1 MNKVKVTLTEFLT
14 PYKCDD
20 MLRIGNNSDGGYLV
34 SLRDLTN
41 SNILISFG
49 ILYDWQFE
57 EEIYKK
63 YNIPVIT
70 YDGSVGKQYFRAKI
84 KTRIKSMF
92 SDISLKNIK
101 RTMFYLLLPIRFYNF
116 FNNSDTSPLK
126 RHNEQFVVNKIT
138 NIGEENFKK
147 THGYAPNFIKFEDII
162 QRHIQGKSGVILK
175 IDIEENEYD
184 LLDSILSIQNN
195 LSMLLIEFHNLNDN
209 NLKKAEIFIK
219 KFKLKLIHT
228 HCVNFGW
235 TQDSLKKIIN
245 QFGNPLVA
253 ELTFSNSY
261 IGESKVAALPHSL
274 DIECN
279 PEGDELEIILPKY
292 T

>member
-1 MNKVKVTLTEFLT
+1 MKVTLTKFLT
-14 PYKCDD
+14 PYKCED

-34 SLRDLTN
+34 SLKDLIN

-57 EEIYKK
+57 KEVYKK

-70 YDGSVGKQYFRAKI
+70 YDGIVGKQYFRAKI
-84 KTRIKSMF
+84 KTRIKSML

-101 RTMFYLLLPIRFYNF
+101 RTIFYLLLPIRFYYF
-116 FNNSDTSPLK
+116 FNNSDTGPFK

-138 NIGEENFKK
+138 NIDEETFRKK
-147 THGYAPNFIKFEDII
+147 HGYVPNFIKFEDII
-162 QRHIQGKSGVILK
+162 QKHIQGKRGVTLK

-195 LSMLLIEFHNLNDN
+195 LSMLLIEFHNLNEK
-209 NLKKAEIFIK
+209 NLNKLEIFIK

-235 TQDSLKKIIN
+235 TQDSQRKIIN
-245 QFGNPLVA
+245 QFGNPLVV
-253 ELTFSNSY
+253 ELTFSNSH
-261 IGESKVAALPHSL
+261 IGERKVASLPHPL

-279 PEGDELEIILPKY
+279 PEGDELEIVLPK
-292 T
+292 